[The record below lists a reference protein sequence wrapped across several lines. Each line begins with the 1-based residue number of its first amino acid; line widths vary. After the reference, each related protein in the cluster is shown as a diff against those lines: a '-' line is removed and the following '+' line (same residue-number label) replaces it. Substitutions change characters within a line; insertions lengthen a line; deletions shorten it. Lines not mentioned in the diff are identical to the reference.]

1 MAYSMIP
8 SSSSHTF
15 YGSVVEPPA
24 QDAGAVPSGSCLD
37 FPEPGD
43 GGLASVPIAAIHE
56 VVQRVIG
63 TGLRACDDSA
73 RRFWHRT
80 YTTLRSDMRQNQDQN
95 QNQNQNRDRTGVATW
110 GGICLEDLR
119 WRYLQ
124 LSRSGDPSWR
134 PLCGKIGEYF
144 ELRDQLQQALDAYR
158 SPDVTAEGKVD
169 TREFYENVAEA
180 MRSALGDLRAERLHL
195 TGAWPAPSAEG
206 PPVRGR
212 QSGIGLQQRRP
223 LEASAPPCSLDFPSR
238 LTPTAP
244 PMSESWFDVNRIA
257 YPPMLTRHSMAHQ
270 GTGGVDVSGLARLS
284 WTATVSR
291 P

>member
-1 MAYSMIP
+1 MAYSLIP
-8 SSSSHTF
+8 SSSSHTY

-24 QDAGAVPSGSCLD
+24 QGAGATPSGSCLD

-43 GGLASVPIAAIHE
+43 GAQASVPIAAIHE
-56 VVQRVIG
+56 VVQRVID

-73 RRFWHRT
+73 RRFWDRT
-80 YTTLRSDMRQNQDQN
+80 YTTLRSDMRQNQN
-95 QNQNQNRDRTGVATW
+95 RTRDRTEVATW
-110 GGICLEDLR
+110 GGTCLEDLR

-124 LSRSGDPSWR
+124 FSRSGDPSWR

-144 ELRDQLQQALDAYR
+144 ESKDQLQDALEVYQ
-158 SPDVTAEGKVD
+158 SPHATAERKAEV
-169 TREFYENVAEA
+169 REFRENVAEA
-180 MRSALGDLRAERLHL
+180 VRSALGDLRAERLRL
-195 TGAWPAPSAEG
+195 TGAWPAPSVVG

-212 QSGIGLQQRRP
+212 QSGIGLQQCRP

-244 PMSESWFDVNRIA
+244 PMSASWSDANRIA
-257 YPPMLTRHSMAHQ
+257 YPPMLTRYGMAHQ
-270 GTGGVDVSGLARLS
+270 ETGGGDVSGLERLS